1 MSWLT
6 WKSIKECECERI
18 GEEVSLEVQLVYPA
32 GFMPDQ
38 PPRVL
43 AHRCSKGLECNWIEK
58 PACVWAGTSPG
69 YDPFA

>member
-6 WKSIKECECERI
+6 WEPIKECECERI
-18 GEEVSLEVQLVYPA
+18 GERVALEVKVVYPA
-32 GFMPDQ
+32 DFMPDQ

-43 AHRCSKGLECNWIEK
+43 AHRCSKGLECNRIEK

>member
-1 MSWLT
+1 MSYLT

-18 GEEVSLEVQLVYPA
+18 GEEVALEVQLVYPSE
-32 GFMPDQ
+32 FLPDQ

-43 AHRCSKGLECNWIEK
+43 AHRCSKGLECNLIEK

-69 YDPFA
+69 YDPFV